1 MNYQDYDILYK
12 ADGDVER
19 VCPEND
25 TDYQLNELQRFVG
38 GYVEFCYGDDGR
50 MLVVDEEGKLKGKQI
65 NERAT
70 QWYRTHVYR
79 NDYIV
84 GDALLCKKERVK

>member
-25 TDYQLNELQRFVG
+25 TDYQLHELQKFVG

-70 QWYRTHVYR
+70 FYYQQHIGTGDV
-79 NDYIV
+79 IV
-84 GDALLCKKERVK
+84 GDALLCKVDRIK